1 MKGIDDE
8 TTADCSRRA
17 LLRSHGVATPGRDS
31 QQIPP
36 LPDGANR
43 QSGDPS
49 ATLLLKLVLEVVIE
63 VAGCF
68 HVKDYSEH
76 EYSSPGRD

>member
-1 MKGIDDE
+1 MGNEKTVEAGIVVE
-8 TTADCSRRA
+8 
-17 LLRSHGVATPGRDS
+17 
-31 QQIPP
+31 I
-36 LPDGANR
+36 GANR